1 MSKRRKGSD
10 HFGWDS
16 YSAKTA
22 SFGFN
27 KISGANK
34 STSLSRPQPWQQKFR
49 PDQNLKDFS
58 ILFDYNYASMW
69 TRWRRGYELY
79 MYTNQALVGLNYTFR
94 YAINGQAGTGGL
106 EIPGLMY
113 MYPSSEQ
120 DMGMRMVVVKPRDTI
135 NLLDIGLSV
144 KSVFDYD
151 TTNKII
157 GVELSSNFGNPVSL
171 LTGEVVSDRFEAD
184 GTPKTTYNNYTV
196 VAVGTKT
203 GGPAVPSDEAVQ
215 DTLFLSV
222 TEDTSWSTLDDSSF
236 KAPAQS
242 NPTVGEFLST
252 AMRFGC
258 NCPDYLGRED
268 FNLYKYAQKRN
279 YPYTDTQ
286 DLKPG
291 TYDPGTETFD
301 GTRPVQT
308 RDFAG
313 FTRDFG
319 FIYTKKLLNLPDYKD
334 DKASSYSDPNLLYF
348 QPRFC
353 KHIYASF
360 WDMQNRFPNYE
371 YLNAFLAQPTDEPMD
386 DRYKEYFD
394 RQLGKQT
401 AFLQSTE
408 ALQWWESY
416 SPAKNTVPD
425 HVLYSDMNPTMVKAM
440 NFDTLAS
447 GVTTPLVPSGFVM
460 FDIDEFNPL
469 QPVPPEERPRFDGGV
484 YVNGVRV
491 SGANPTLIYDGG
503 TYANGS
509 PTGPISQAVINGGTY

>member
-10 HFGWDS
+10 FFGWENHS
-16 YSAKTA
+16 PKRAGFS
-22 SFGFN
+22 FN
-27 KISGANK
+27 KISGA
-34 STSLSRPQPWQQKFR
+34 TSSSALNRPQPWQQKFR

-69 TRWRRGYELY
+69 TRWRRGYELF

-94 YAINGQAGTGGL
+94 YAMNGQAGSGGS

-120 DMGMRMVVVKPRDTI
+120 DMGMRMVVIKPRDSI
-135 NLLDIGLSV
+135 NLLDLGLSV

-157 GVELSSNFGNPVSL
+157 GVELSSNFGAPVSFT
-171 LTGEVVSDRFEAD
+171 TGEVFSDRFQAD

-196 VAVGTKT
+196 VAVGTKA
-203 GGPAVPSDEAVQ
+203 GGPAVPVGEAVQ

-222 TEDTSWSTLDDSSF
+222 TDNTSWTTVEDKTF
-236 KAPAQS
+236 RAPAQS
-242 NPTVGEFLST
+242 NPTVGEFLSS
-252 AMRFGC
+252 AMRMGC

-268 FNLYKYAQKRN
+268 FNLYKYAQRRN
-279 YPYTDTQ
+279 YPYTSTQ

-291 TYDPGTETFD
+291 IYDPGSETFT
-301 GTRPVQT
+301 GERPVQT

-334 DKASSYSDPNLLYF
+334 NAASSYSDPNVLYF

-360 WDMQNRFPNYE
+360 WDMQNRFENYK
-371 YLNAFLAQPTDEPMD
+371 YLTAFLAQPSDEPMD
-386 DRYKEYFD
+386 DRYREYFYHT
-394 RQLGKQT
+394 LEKQT
-401 AFLQSTE
+401 RFLQSTE
-408 ALQWWESY
+408 ALQWWETY

-425 HVLYSDMNPTMVKAM
+425 HVLYSDMNPTMVKVM

-447 GVTTPLVPSGFVM
+447 GVVSTLVPSGFVM

-469 QPVPPEERPRFDGGV
+469 QPVPPEERPVNDGGI
-484 YVNGVRV
+484 YVDGVT
-491 SGANPTLIYDGG
+491 SGVAPTIIYDGG
-503 TYANGS
+503 QYANGS
-509 PTGPISQAVINGGTY
+509 QLPPLFAPAINGGTY

>member
-1 MSKRRKGSD
+1 MSKRKKGSD
-10 HFGWDS
+10 FFGWDNHS
-16 YSAKTA
+16 PKKSDFAFSKIQGSSSSAA
-22 SFGFN
+22 LN
-27 KISGANK
+27 
-34 STSLSRPQPWQQKFR
+34 RPMVWNQKFR
-49 PDQNLKDFS
+49 PDQQLKDFS

-94 YAINGQAGTGGL
+94 YAMNGQAGSGGT

-120 DMGMRMVVVKPRDTI
+120 DMGMRMVVIKPRDSI
-135 NLLDIGLSV
+135 NLLDLGLSV

-157 GVELSSNFGNPVSL
+157 GVELSSNFGAPVSFM
-171 LTGEVVSDRFEAD
+171 TGEVVSDRFQAD

-203 GGPAVPSDEAVQ
+203 GGPAVPVGDATQ
-215 DTLFLSV
+215 DTLFLSL
-222 TEDTSWSTLDDSSF
+222 TEDTSWTTIGDESF
-236 KAPAQS
+236 ATPAQS
-242 NPTVGEFLST
+242 NPIVGEFLSS

-279 YPYTDTQ
+279 YPYTSTQ

-291 TYDPGTETFD
+291 TYDPGSETFS
-301 GTRPVQT
+301 GERPVET
-308 RDFAG
+308 RDFPG
-313 FTRDFG
+313 FARDFG
-319 FIYTKKLLNLPDYKD
+319 FIYTKKLLDISEYKD
-334 DKASSYSDPNLLYF
+334 DAGSSYSDPNVLYF

-353 KHIYASF
+353 KHIYASW
-360 WDMQNRFPNYE
+360 WDMQNRFPNYK
-371 YLNAFLAQPTDEPMD
+371 YLAPYLAQPADEPMD
-386 DRYKEYFD
+386 ERYREYFY

-416 SPAKNTVPD
+416 SPARNTVPD
-425 HVLYSDMNPTMVKAM
+425 HVLYSDMNPTMIKVM

-447 GVTTPLVPSGFVM
+447 GVTTQLVPSGFIM

-469 QPVPPEERPRFDGGV
+469 QPVPPEERPVVDGGI
-484 YVNGVRV
+484 YVDGVA
-491 SGANPTLIYDGG
+491 SGVIPSIIYDGG
-503 TYANGS
+503 EYLSGS
-509 PTGPISQAVINGGTY
+509 GIPPLFRPAINGGTY